1 MHVGFFQFAPLFGE
15 VQKNLDVVVK
25 AIEAF
30 SGDLLVFPELALSGY
45 QFVKRTEAEELAQEV
60 PDSSVIRQI
69 VDAVQTR
76 HLYVVIGIA
85 ERQNGLLYN
94 SALILGPQGYLGTYR
109 KIHLFFEETLWFSP
123 GNTGFQ
129 VWDIGL
135 AKVGILVCFDWFYP
149 ESARSLALQGAD
161 ILCHPSNLVL
171 PYCPDAMVT
180 RCLENRVFAITA
192 NRIGVEERGGKPPL
206 RFIGLSEIVGPD
218 GHILYRGSKL
228 DSELYSC
235 EIEVSQAKNKRI
247 NPYNDLLQDRRPQ
260 MYL

>member
-1 MHVGFFQFAPLFGE
+1 MHVGFFQFVPQFGE

-25 AIEAF
+25 AIETF

-60 PDSSVIRQI
+60 PGSPVIRQM

-76 HLYVVIGIA
+76 HLHVVIGIA

-109 KIHLFFEETLWFSP
+109 KVHLFFEETLWFSP

-135 AKVGILVCFDWFYP
+135 AKVGVLVCFDWFYP

-192 NRIGVEERGGKPPL
+192 NRIGVEERGGKSPL

-218 GHILYRGSKL
+218 GHIFYRASES
-228 DSELYSC
+228 DTELYSC
-235 EIEVSQAKNKRI
+235 EIEVSQAHNKRI

>member
-60 PDSSVIRQI
+60 PGSSVIRQI

-76 HLYVVIGIA
+76 HLHVVIGIA

-192 NRIGVEERGGKPPL
+192 NRIGVEERGGKSPL

-218 GHILYRGSKL
+218 GHIFYRASES

-235 EIEVSQAKNKRI
+235 EIEVSQAHNKRI